1 MLQEGFFD
9 VVSKAEIAL
18 RTVGALKK
26 GNYNESVVE
35 DGVLYL
41 QVSGLRLLIAMFTD
55 PLNRLLLANGLTMS
69 KTLAPIFRISCRNR
83 VRSGMKIHELDS

>member
-18 RTVGALKK
+18 RTVSVLKK

-41 QVSGLRLLIAMFTD
+41 QVS
-55 PLNRLLLANGLTMS
+55 
-69 KTLAPIFRISCRNR
+69 
-83 VRSGMKIHELDS
+83 